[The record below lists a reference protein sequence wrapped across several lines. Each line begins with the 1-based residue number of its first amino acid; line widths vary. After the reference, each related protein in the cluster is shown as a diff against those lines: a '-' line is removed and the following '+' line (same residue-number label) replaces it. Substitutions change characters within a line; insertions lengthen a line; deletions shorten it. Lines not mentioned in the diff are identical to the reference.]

1 MNQTHQHDNSQNKD
15 LLSILAQCA
24 DECDTCFDACLD
36 NERTDAL
43 TKAIRLCRD
52 CAKICRVTASFVAS
66 NSEVAKQVVS
76 LCADICKKCAEVCSQ
91 DTDIEKETM
100 HCAKICR
107 DCEEACRSYK

>member
-1 MNQTHQHDNSQNKD
+1 MPTNAIHALMH
-15 LLSILAQCA
+15 
-24 DECDTCFDACLD
+24 
-36 NERTDAL
+36 AL
-43 TKAIRLCRD
+43 TMSVPMRLPKLSVYVETAQRYVG
-52 CAKICRVTASFVAS
+52 VTASFVAS